1 MKDRKILIVGGNSAI
16 AFEVARLLAEKGA
29 SLYLLGRDT
38 ERLERNVQD
47 LQVRTEGKVGFAEF
61 EASDT
66 ASHKALWEQA
76 DQEMGGLNGLLVA
89 QGWMGEQE
97 QLESDFEQQKELFE
111 VNFLGAISFLTYA
124 AEKFAQ
130 QKDGLIAAI
139 SSPAG
144 DRGRKKNYVYGAA
157 KGALTRYMS
166 GLRQR
171 LHGSNVNV
179 LTIKPGFVST
189 PMTEGLK
196 LPLVAQPEVVARD
209 IVEAMEK
216 GRDELYTPFFWRY
229 IMTIIKNIPEVIFKR
244 MSV

>member
-38 ERLERNVQD
+38 DRLERNAQD
-47 LQVRTEGKVGFAEF
+47 LQVRTEGKVDFAVF

-66 ASHKALWEQA
+66 ASHKQLWEEA
-76 DQEMGGLNGLLVA
+76 NEEMGGLNGLLVA

-97 QLESDFEQQKELFE
+97 QLETDFEQQKQLFE
-111 VNFLGAISFLTYA
+111 INFLGAISFLTYA
-124 AEKFAQ
+124 AEQFAE

-157 KGALTRYMS
+157 KGALTLYMS

-196 LPLVAQPEVVARD
+196 LPLVAQPEVVAKD
-209 IVEAMEK
+209 IVKAIES

-229 IMTIIKNIPEVIFKR
+229 IMTVIKNIPEVVFKR